1 MTTYLTEEQVTRLHD
16 RALQKY
22 GGAAGIRDAGALAS
36 ALAQPSQEAFGAEFY
51 PTLNEKAAAYL
62 VFLARNHPFSDG
74 NKRTAYL
81 AAATFLLMN
90 GVKLRG
96 SDDAVFELVLQTAR
110 GELPDV
116 RVVAEAMGRLL

>member
-116 RVVAEAMGRLL
+116 RAVAEAMGRLL

>member
-62 VFLARNHPFSDG
+62 FFLARNHPFSDG

-81 AAATFLLMN
+81 AAATFSLMN

-116 RVVAEAMGRLL
+116 RAVAEAMGRLL

>member
-1 MTTYLTEEQVTRLHD
+1 MTYLTEEQVTRLHD

-116 RVVAEAMGRLL
+116 RAVAEAMGQLL

>member
-62 VFLARNHPFSDG
+62 FFLARNHPFLDG

-90 GVKLRG
+90 GAKLTG
-96 SDDAVFELVLQTAR
+96 TDNAVF
-110 GELPDV
+110 
-116 RVVAEAMGRLL
+116 

>member
-1 MTTYLTEEQVTRLHD
+1 MTAHSRSTVARL
-16 RALQKY
+16 
-22 GGAAGIRDAGALAS
+22 
-36 ALAQPSQEAFGAEFY
+36 AFGMQAHSLQRWRNLHRRRSE
-51 PTLNEKAAAYL
+51 PSSALNEKAAAYL
-62 VFLARNHPFSDG
+62 FFLARNHPFSDG

-81 AAATFLLMN
+81 AAATFLLMS

-116 RVVAEAMGRLL
+116 RAVAEAMGRLL

>member
-62 VFLARNHPFSDG
+62 FFLARNHPFSDG

-116 RVVAEAMGRLL
+116 RAVAEAMGRLL

>member
-1 MTTYLTEEQVTRLHD
+1 MTYLTEEQVTRLHD

-62 VFLARNHPFSDG
+62 VFLACNHPFSDG

-116 RVVAEAMGRLL
+116 RAVAEAMGRLL